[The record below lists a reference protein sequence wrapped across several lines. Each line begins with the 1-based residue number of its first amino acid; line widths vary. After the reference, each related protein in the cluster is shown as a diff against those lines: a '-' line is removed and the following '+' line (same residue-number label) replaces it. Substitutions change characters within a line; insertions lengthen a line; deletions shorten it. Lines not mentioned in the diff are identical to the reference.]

1 MFLKEFFKC
10 FVKGKKCQRILLM
23 IQKFF
28 LMILIE
34 TILMKKISHEEN
46 SDEELS
52 HEGNS
57 DEEN

>member
-1 MFLKEFFKC
+1 
-10 FVKGKKCQRILLM
+10 
-23 IQKFF
+23 
-28 LMILIE
+28 MILIE

>member
-1 MFLKEFFKC
+1 MPAY
-10 FVKGKKCQRILLM
+10 ITDD
-23 IQKFF
+23 
-28 LMILIE
+28 IE
-34 TILMKKISHEEN
+34 VSSNDSDRDDSDEEISHEEN